1 MWLLRLDNLLDA
13 AQVERL
19 TALNAGAPFADG
31 RATAGVSAA
40 GVKHNEQLDR
50 NAWPSAAEAEQLV
63 LKAVL
68 EHPRVQALALPV
80 RASLPLFARYR
91 PGMAYGQHC
100 DRPFMGQLRSDIS
113 CTIFLSDPASYDG
126 GELRIEAPGAQ
137 LGFKLGRGAAILY
150 PAGTI
155 HQVAEVTR
163 GERLVA
169 LTWLQSRIAD
179 HHQRSVLSDIERL
192 GGILR
197 QRDPQGPEALLA
209 GKIAGDLTRM
219 WAEGV

>member
-19 TALNAGAPFADG
+19 TALIAGAPFVDG
-31 RATAGVSAA
+31 RATAGANAA
-40 GVKHNEQLDR
+40 TVKHNQQLDR
-50 NAWPSAAEAEQLV
+50 TAWPTAPEAEQLV
-63 LKAVL
+63 LKAIL

-80 RASLPLFARYR
+80 RAALPIFARYR

-113 CTIFLSDPASYDG
+113 CTLFLSEPASYDG
-126 GELRIEAPGAQ
+126 GELRLEAPGAQ
-137 LGFKLGRGAAILY
+137 LAFKLNRGAAIFY

-169 LTWLQSRIAD
+169 VTWLQSRIAD
-179 HHQRSVLSDIERL
+179 HHQRSVLSDVERL
-192 GGILR
+192 GGIMR
-197 QRDPQGPEALLA
+197 QRDPHGPESLLA